1 MAKTKGSNPPETE
14 FAYKDAGGIL
24 HYLGEFIRMM
34 LSGGFPSP
42 RDPETDLVGKSRRGN
57 RPTEQGEGTELQ
69 RFQRKAFKDC
79 AALWNSLPEECPD
92 PLPEDPVTAKE
103 SVWNA
108 KVEFGI
114 PCTYYDL
121 FMRCCIQY
129 AKWHA
134 GAMPDG
140 DCFPCTGICNCLEIS
155 IGYTTQGMQVNEE
168 QTLWVAG
175 AAPGCI
181 YDWEITSGAGEL
193 SASTGNSVIYTAPA
207 SNPNCEG
214 NATISLSIKEVV
226 CDTLLLAINAV
237 VGDDVAYHM
246 KLCIAESSCEHRVS
260 WKCADVDGYNFNCN
274 GDQLSKRSDCPY
286 SQCFGPGCCCYE
298 DTQCASYPWEYCI
311 SPGGG
316 MTCEETAELANCGD
330 PGSLNEGIDIREP
343 WMLEAGCCPVA
354 LL

>member
-1 MAKTKGSNPPETE
+1 LAKTKGSNPPETE

-42 RDPETDLVGKSRRGN
+42 
-57 RPTEQGEGTELQ
+57 TELQ

-103 SVWNA
+103 SVWDA
-108 KVEFGI
+108 KVEFGV

-121 FMRCCIQY
+121 FMRCCMQY

-140 DCFPCTGICNCLEIS
+140 DCFPCARVCNCLEIS
-155 IGYTTQGMQVNEE
+155 VGYTTQGMQVNEE

-193 SASTGNSVIYTAPA
+193 SAASGNSVIYTAPA
-207 SNPNCEG
+207 SNPNCDA
-214 NATISLSIKEVV
+214 NAAIALSVGGVV
-226 CDTLLLAINAV
+226 CDTLLIAINAW
-237 VGDDVAYHM
+237 AYGGIAYYM
-246 KLCIAESSCEHRVS
+246 KLCVAESFCYHHVE
-260 WKCADVDGYNFNCN
+260 WGCADVDAHNFDCQGNDLGY
-274 GDQLSKRSDCPY
+274 RSGCPY
-286 SQCFGPGCCCYE
+286 SGCTGPDCCCYE
-298 DTQCASYPWEYCI
+298 DSGCIVYQDDYCKGQFG
-311 SPGGG
+311 S
-316 MTCEETAELANCGD
+316 MTCLEAAKLPGCAD
-330 PGSLNEGIDIREP
+330 PGSLNEGMDVRDI
-343 WMLEAGCCPVA
+343 WLKSFGCCPAA